1 MEYGYPI
8 AQGRDMSDKPIYTS
22 PESVTDE
29 DLLRMA
35 NEAGLALGPDDIPEL
50 MPLYK
55 LYLAHVGILHSI
67 DLHHEEPVHIFRPD

>member
-35 NEAGLALGPDDIPEL
+35 NEAGLALGPEDITEL
-50 MPLYK
+50 MPSYK

>member
-1 MEYGYPI
+1 MTNEPVY
-8 AQGRDMSDKPIYTS
+8 KS
-22 PESVTDE
+22 PESLTEE

-35 NEAGLALGPDDIPEL
+35 NEAGLALEPDDIPEL